1 MSLHLIVILGRDR
14 VERNQ
19 LFYLVV
25 EPLILHTI
33 KAVVIV
39 YIPAINKLSLLGY
52 TLPFEPWFKLSVSM
66 STIGVSVNVGRNMD
80 IIDHIGPDIS
90 SYYRVNIISGTSKP
104 VCYCRYLYYLTRE
117 RESYG
122 CLCCEY
128 AVLRGKIVGPTS
140 LIRRVRRVKI

>member
-1 MSLHLIVILGRDR
+1 MSLHLIVILRRDR

-33 KAVVIV
+33 KDVVIV

-66 STIGVSVNVGRNMD
+66 ATIGVSVNVGREYG
-80 IIDHIGPDIS
+80 HHR
-90 SYYRVNIISGTSKP
+90 SYWP
-104 VCYCRYLYYLTRE
+104 RYQL
-117 RESYG
+117 
-122 CLCCEY
+122 
-128 AVLRGKIVGPTS
+128 VF
-140 LIRRVRRVKI
+140 